1 MRRSIGRSSPVRLTS
16 RRSSVRRSATV
27 DFVGDSRLIL
37 DVGGNRYR
45 LVVHVSYTYTR
56 VLVKSVGT
64 RAEYDRI
71 EPETV

>member
-1 MRRSIGRSSPVRLTS
+1 
-16 RRSSVRRSATV
+16 VRRSATV